1 MICKATDIGGKIAS
15 PASLETVLIGV
26 QKQQRL
32 LDHPMCCFAVE
43 VEVEVIGALVNGAAD
58 ITMTIGAIIHGT
70 LKITVT
76 DFQHNNSNKHP
87 PREHQS
93 TFTEIT
99 MVLRV

>member
-1 MICKATDIGGKIAS
+1 MK
-15 PASLETVLIGV
+15 VLFAADYLLSWYYLQQVLRKSKRMLRMLGV
-26 QKQQRL
+26 V
-32 LDHPMCCFAVE
+32 AVE

-58 ITMTIGAIIHGT
+58 ISMTIGAIIHGT

-87 PREHQS
+87 PREHRS